1 MKISKKG
8 WGYYILFIVTI
19 LLWYQLFYLIAFPQS
34 IDNILKIDNFMPIV
48 SFISL
53 FLLIILLVTKNKII
67 KKYNDFFSYIYWL
80 IFAVLLLVVYSIL
93 KYPEQSIFTTFKIG
107 ISFLVIIFSVP
118 VLLMLE
124 KSKYTVLVWKI
135 INLVAFLWYMV
146 IIIQTIYYSKYGLF
160 LFDFWTY
167 FQRYFNQG
175 QYGLRISLHA
185 FGNIMVLYNLVN
197 LYYKRGLIKFW
208 HMMNF
213 IVGIS
218 ALIFIQ
224 QTRALYVYLAICIM
238 CIILKNKNKKLISK
252 ITIMFF
258 IIYVLI
264 FTDFIPSFISSFS
277 IYGDNSIS
285 TEARIY
291 SIQYYFMCFLR
302 NPIFGNGLADG
313 YEESVYAFIE
323 HGPLGIAYYSD
334 IGFIGLLANT
344 GIFSLVILVWPI
356 ARLIK
361 QYKITKEYMADNQR
375 DFMFIS
381 IIYLI
386 ITSFTYLI
394 TESKNAILF
403 PILIGYFEYYTLKVR
418 LENGEIKL

>member
-185 FGNIMVLYNLVN
+185 LGNIMVLYNLVN

-356 ARLIK
+356 AR
-361 QYKITKEYMADNQR
+361 
-375 DFMFIS
+375 
-381 IIYLI
+381 
-386 ITSFTYLI
+386 
-394 TESKNAILF
+394 
-403 PILIGYFEYYTLKVR
+403 
-418 LENGEIKL
+418 